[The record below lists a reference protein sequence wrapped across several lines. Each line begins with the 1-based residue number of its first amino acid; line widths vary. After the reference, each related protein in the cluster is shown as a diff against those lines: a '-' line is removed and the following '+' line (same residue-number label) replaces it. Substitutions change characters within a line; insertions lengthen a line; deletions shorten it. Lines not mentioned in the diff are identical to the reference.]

1 MVGGTMRNTD
11 NIVDKIII
19 YIGCLML
26 YAAQSDF
33 SINVVVMLVPVIF
46 SALLSY
52 FDDDRVCTVLVVGF
66 SVLTCF
72 VPSFIVFL
80 PLIAYDM
87 LYGKYRYL
95 HLIGVIPIV
104 LAFQS
109 PLWRTTFV
117 IMAMLPVSLLMRYQS
132 WKQMSLRTKYNDLL
146 DEAREMSLQMKKQN
160 SDLIEKQ
167 DFELSNATLN
177 ERNRIAR
184 EIHDNVGHL
193 LSSAILQSG
202 ALLTINKDEKVDQS
216 LKTLKDTLN
225 QAMDSIRASV
235 HQLHD
240 ESMDLEAQILKLTAQ
255 FTFCELKCDYQI
267 SSNPDKKVKYA
278 FLSVIREALSNM
290 IRHSNATQA
299 SIVLR
304 EHPALYQLIIR
315 DNGTDAGYSTDEGMG
330 LKNMM
335 DRVEALKGNINI
347 QTQHG
352 FEIFISIPKEEP
364 V

>member
-1 MVGGTMRNTD
+1 MRNTD
-11 NIVDKIII
+11 NTVGKIII
-19 YIGCLML
+19 YIGCLIL
-26 YAAQSDF
+26 YATQSDF
-33 SINVVVMLVPVIF
+33 SVNVVIMLVPVIF

-52 FDDDRVCTVLVVGF
+52 FDDDRVCTALAVGF
-66 SVLTCF
+66 SVLACL
-72 VPSFIVFL
+72 VPELITFL

-95 HLIGVIPIV
+95 HLIGVIPIA

-109 PLWRTTFV
+109 SSWRTTFV
-117 IMAMLPVSLLMRYQS
+117 MMAMLPVSLLMRYQAR
-132 WKQMSLRTKYNDLL
+132 KQMNLRSKYNDLL
-146 DEAREMSLQMKKQN
+146 DEAREMSMQMKKQN
-160 SDLIEKQ
+160 RDLIEKK

-202 ALLTINKDEKVDQS
+202 ALLTINKDEKVAQS

-240 ESMDLEAQILKLTAQ
+240 ESLDLEAQILQITSS

-267 SSNPDKKVKYA
+267 SSNPDKKIKYA
-278 FLSVIREALSNM
+278 FLSVIREALSNI
-290 IRHSNATQA
+290 IRHSDATQA

-315 DNGTDAGYSTDEGMG
+315 DNGTSAGYSTDEGLG
-330 LKNMM
+330 LKSMT

-347 QTQHG
+347 QTRNG